1 MREILVFVRKEF
13 RQVFRDHAMVRI
25 IFVVPMVQLFVFAYA
40 TNTDLRNVRYAVL
53 DEDHTE
59 ASRDLAAAFRATREF
74 VPGPTAANGRE
85 LEDFLLHGDAEIA
98 LRIPRNYARD
108 LLRGASPEVAVNV
121 DGTNSSRAG
130 RAAGY
135 AGTIIRAETARFLAS
150 RPGRMEGAAGS
161 DAAAAGAA
169 PGIAS
174 PSPRIQGVTR
184 FFYNPELESR
194 YYMVPAIL
202 VLLVTVISAL
212 LTGMAVVREREI
224 GTLDQLL
231 VSPLR
236 PAQIIAGKTIPF
248 AVIAFFEFAVTT
260 TVAVLWFGLPLAG
273 SIPVLL
279 VGGMIY
285 LLVTLGV
292 GLLASTVSSTQ
303 QQAMF
308 VVWFFLVFGILMSGF
323 FYPVDNMPAW
333 ARELT
338 RINPLRYMMN
348 IVRGVFLKGSGF
360 ADLKGDLAMLL
371 ALGLAVFSAAVFRF
385 RKRAG

>member
-59 ASRDLAAAFRATREF
+59 ASRDLVAAFRATREF
-74 VPGPTAANGRE
+74 VPGPVAANGQE

-150 RPGRMEGAAGS
+150 SPAAAGSAGS
-161 DAAAAGAA
+161 DAAAA

-174 PSPRIQGVTR
+174 PAPRIQGITR

-231 VSPLR
+231 VSPLK

-248 AVIAFFEFAVTT
+248 AIIAFFEFAVTT
-260 TVAVLWFGLPLAG
+260 TVAVLWFGLPLVG

-279 VGGMIY
+279 LGGMIY

-338 RINPLRYMMN
+338 RVNPLRYMMN

-385 RKRAG
+385 RKRAA

>member
-13 RQVFRDHAMVRI
+13 RQVFRDTAMVRI
-25 IFVVPMVQLFVFAYA
+25 IFVVSTVQLFVFAYA
-40 TNTDLRNVRYAVL
+40 TNTDLRNVRFAVL
-53 DEDHTE
+53 DGDRTE
-59 ASRDLAAAFRATREF
+59 ASRDLVAAFRATREF
-74 VPGPTAANGRE
+74 VPGPVAHDGDE
-85 LEDFLLHGDAEIA
+85 LEAFLLEGRAELA
-98 LRIPRNYARD
+98 LRIPQGYARD
-108 LLRGASPEVAVNV
+108 LLRGDTPAVAVTV

-135 AGTIIRAETARFLAS
+135 AGTIIRAETARSAAERGLVI
-150 RPGRMEGAAGS
+150 PGSEGAP
-161 DAAAAGAA
+161 AAG
-169 PGIAS
+169 
-174 PSPRIQGVTR
+174 PRIEGVTR

-202 VLLVTVISAL
+202 VLLVSVISSL
-212 LTGMAVVREREI
+212 LTGMSVVREREI

-231 VSPLR
+231 VSPLT

-248 AVIAFFEFAVTT
+248 AVISFVQFFFSTALAILAFR
-260 TVAVLWFGLPLAG
+260 LPLAG
-273 SIPVLL
+273 SVPVLL
-279 VGGMIY
+279 LGGIVY

-308 VVWFFLVFGILMSGF
+308 AVWFFLVFGILMSGF
-323 FYPVDNMPAW
+323 FYPIENMPPW

-348 IVRGVFLKGSGF
+348 IVRGVFLKGAGF
-360 ADLKGDLAMLL
+360 GDLRGDLAMLT
-371 ALGLAVFSAAVFRF
+371 ALGLAVFSAAAIRF
-385 RKRAG
+385 RKRTG